1 VFRPL
6 VSGDLDAN
14 IPAKC
19 AGFAQFAGESR
30 TSRTPCWMMQSDANC
45 SPQSDSQLNR
55 GKTGNF
61 AILGPDRDERTPKSA
76 GSTRTFSA
84 NSLRNGTGN
93 FKRRTGNSFGRSGN
107 FQGRAGNLSART
119 LHSPARFLPETS
131 SILRSPKR
139 QIVVQVHSDGRCT
152 PRDCGCARR

>member
-1 VFRPL
+1 
-6 VSGDLDAN
+6 
-14 IPAKC
+14 
-19 AGFAQFAGESR
+19 
-30 TSRTPCWMMQSDANC
+30 M
-45 SPQSDSQLNR
+45 
-55 GKTGNF
+55 
-61 AILGPDRDERTPKSA
+61 GPDRDERTPKSA

-119 LHSPARFLPETS
+119 PCNRLARFLPETS

-139 QIVVQVHSDGRCT
+139 QISSSSPQRRAMYSTRLWMCAAMIYPAGPGAYDTGEFVELPQAHLNRLGAGPFSPWLCRGRRAGT
-152 PRDCGCARR
+152 RLSGTAPTGRQA